1 MIITVIIPVYK
12 NINFLKSSLKSLEH
26 QSFKNFE
33 VIIVNDGSREVKK
46 IKTIVKNFKNLLNL
60 RLINRKLNRGVSYAL
75 NIGIKEANGDYISWL
90 SSDDYF
96 HPEKLKTQVKLIKNK
111 DICLTGFYCVNNK
124 NKIFKN
130 VKYNRLFFSPSDHI
144 LIRDNFN
151 FCTMLI
157 KKKILIKAGL
167 FDESLRHVQDY
178 DMMFKLFKKYKPV
191 ILNKCLFYSRHHHGQ
206 SSVQH
211 RKKAFYEKEKFYS
224 SKFNVIKSLYKKSN
238 ILKKVIIIFF
248 LRLKNLE
255 KLNLNIKILINN
267 EIFFVKIIMKMI
279 YFLSEIYLISK
290 KKFI

>member
-12 NINFLKSSLKSLEH
+12 NINFLKFSLKSLEH

-33 VIIVNDGSREVKK
+33 VIIVNDGSKEVKK
-46 IKTIVKNFKNLLNL
+46 INTIVKNFKNLLNV

-96 HPEKLKTQVKLIKNK
+96 HPEKLETQIKLIKNK

-124 NKIFKN
+124 NKIIKN
-130 VKYNRLFFSPSDHI
+130 IKYNRMFFSPIDHI

-151 FCTMLI
+151 FCTMLL

-178 DMMFKLFKKYKPV
+178 DMMFKLFRKHKPI
-191 ILNKCLFYSRHHHGQ
+191 ILNKYLFYSRHHHGQ
-206 SSVQH
+206 SSVQQ
-211 RKKAFYEKEKFYS
+211 KNKALCEKEKFYL
-224 SKFNVIKSLYKKSN
+224 SKLHLIKNLYKRSN
-238 ILKKVIIIFF
+238 MLKKVIIIFF
-248 LRLKNLE
+248 LRLKNIE
-255 KLNLNIKILINN
+255 KLNLNIKKLINN
-267 EIFFVKIIMKMI
+267 EIFFIKIIMKMI
-279 YFLSEIYLISK
+279 YFLSEIYLVFK

>member
-1 MIITVIIPVYK
+1 
-12 NINFLKSSLKSLEH
+12 
-26 QSFKNFE
+26 
-33 VIIVNDGSREVKK
+33 
-46 IKTIVKNFKNLLNL
+46 
-60 RLINRKLNRGVSYAL
+60 
-75 NIGIKEANGDYISWL
+75 
-90 SSDDYF
+90 
-96 HPEKLKTQVKLIKNK
+96 
-111 DICLTGFYCVNNK
+111 
-124 NKIFKN
+124 
-130 VKYNRLFFSPSDHI
+130 
-144 LIRDNFN
+144 
-151 FCTMLI
+151 MLI

-206 SSVQH
+206 SSVQQ